1 MELDVAIERHEQ
13 RLNTLERDM
22 GAMKDVQNEIRT
34 MNESLVTL
42 ANEMRHTNE
51 HLARHE
57 RRIDEIDAMPRMRLQ
72 QTVTA
77 VVSALAGG
85 LISMIISLIIS

>member
-1 MELDVAIERHEQ
+1 MELDVVIERHEQ

-85 LISMIISLIIS
+85 LISMLISLIIS

>member
-1 MELDVAIERHEQ
+1 MELDVVIERHEQ

-57 RRIDEIDAMPRMRLQ
+57 RRIDEIDAVPKLRLQ

>member
-1 MELDVAIERHEQ
+1 MELDVAIELHEQ

>member
-1 MELDVAIERHEQ
+1 MELDVVIERHEQ

-42 ANEMRHTNE
+42 ANEMRHTCNTVFHSVE
-51 HLARHE
+51 KCTSKLAFKYLYHPCYIRLICKQHLCR
-57 RRIDEIDAMPRMRLQ
+57 
-72 QTVTA
+72 
-77 VVSALAGG
+77 S
-85 LISMIISLIIS
+85 